1 MVWPLRVSG
10 IPAFALR
17 CFLHFILLSLTC
29 LGPSPPPPQIPCSAQ
44 GVSPVYWRCA
54 LASLLIPIGLP
65 VGMFYMLY
73 RERLELQTTQ
83 SHARRKF
90 SFLVASY
97 QHKVI
102 LVLAVLCTLQHV

>member
-1 MVWPLRVSG
+1 M
-10 IPAFALR
+10 
-17 CFLHFILLSLTC
+17 
-29 LGPSPPPPQIPCSAQ
+29 
-44 GVSPVYWRCA
+44 YWRCA

-102 LVLAVLCTLQHV
+102 LVLAILCTLRHL